1 MRTIKIETKMYED
14 KTQKIKKLI
23 TENKREMENIR
34 NVYKFYGEVY
44 LQ

>member
-14 KTQKIKKLI
+14 KTQTIKLI
-23 TENKREMENIR
+23 NVYIYYIFIR

>member
-14 KTQKIKKLI
+14 KTQKIKLI
-23 TENKREMENIR
+23 TENKREIENIR

>member
-1 MRTIKIETKMYED
+1 MRTIKIETKMCED
-14 KTQKIKKLI
+14 KTQKIKLI

>member
-1 MRTIKIETKMYED
+1 MRTIKIETQMYED
-14 KTQKIKKLI
+14 KTQKIKQI